1 MTSSRDVVVG
11 DDGQARCSWSAG
23 SAEYREYHDL
33 DWGTVVHDDRHIFER
48 LTLEAFQ
55 SGLAWITILR
65 KRDGFRSAFVGFDF
79 EIVADFD
86 DADVQRLMDDASI
99 VRNRAKILATITN
112 ARAAR
117 ALVAEE
123 GEGALD
129 ALVWSHAPAKQRRPK
144 KLSDIQAVTDESRA
158 LAKSLKSRGFAFVGP
173 TTAYATMQALGM
185 VDDHV
190 VGCWRAT

>member
-1 MTSSRDVVVG
+1 MTRSTDVVVG
-11 DDGQARCSWSAG
+11 DDGRARCAWSAG
-23 SAEYREYHDL
+23 SEEYRDYHDR

-65 KRDGFRSAFVGFDF
+65 KRDGFRAAFADFDF
-79 EIVADFD
+79 GVVADFKD
-86 DADVQRLMDDASI
+86 RDVERLMTDASI

-112 ARAAR
+112 ARASR
-117 ALVAEE
+117 DLVAAE
-123 GEGALD
+123 GVGSLD

-144 KLSDIQAVTDESRA
+144 KLSDIAPVTDESRA
-158 LAKSLKSRGFAFVGP
+158 LAKTLKARGFAFVGP

-190 VGCWRAT
+190 AGCWRAN